1 MKLVYLHTNP
11 VTSNQANITQ
21 VLYMCNA
28 LSELGLVIDLY
39 VPEGSRKLSIKE
51 LDDLVKRKISKPRN
65 FNIFQF
71 KTIKLFSRFKVI
83 SNYFGLR
90 NAIMKRD
97 GDIYFT
103 RTPVILPA
111 IRRVGKKAIFESHSP
126 HLQNSIGL
134 IDRLYKYLLG
144 VQIKKNKKLIMITI
158 SDALKKYW
166 VEKGFSKS
174 KIHSLHDGFD
184 DSIDQGDETKLDIR
198 NRIKI
203 KDKQI
208 MITYIGSLYK
218 DRGIDRILELAKIF
232 EDCNF
237 YVAGG
242 PNNQKEYFQ
251 KQSSL
256 RNLKNIFFLG
266 WIDRLVVNDY
276 LLSSDILLMLWSRQ
290 VPTINYCSP
299 MKVFEY
305 MSSGNLI
312 VGDGYPT
319 IREVLTDGKNALLS
333 NPDSFDDL
341 VLKLEEGIK
350 QVSNPIIGMRAR
362 ELAFE
367 KYTWKKRATQIIE
380 IMENI

>member
-28 LSELGLVIDLY
+28 LAEQGLVIDLY

-51 LDDLVKRKISKPRN
+51 LDDLVKRKISKQRN
-65 FNIFQF
+65 FNILQF
-71 KTIKLFSRFKVI
+71 KTIKMFSRFKVI
-83 SNYFGLR
+83 SNYLALR
-90 NAIMKRD
+90 RAVLKRE

-111 IRRVGKKAIFESHSP
+111 IRKVGKKAIFESHSP

-134 IDRLYKYLLG
+134 IDRLYKYLLEI
-144 VQIKKNKKLIMITI
+144 QIKKNKKLIMITI

-166 VEKGFSKS
+166 LDKGFDSS
-174 KIHSLHDGFD
+174 KIYSLHDGFD
-184 DSIDQGDETKLDIR
+184 ESINQSHETKLDIR
-198 NRIKI
+198 NRLKI
-203 KDKQI
+203 ADERI

-218 DRGIDRILELAKIF
+218 DRGIDRILGLAEIY
-232 EDCNF
+232 ENCNF

-242 PNNQKEYFQ
+242 PDDQKEYFQ
-251 KQSSL
+251 EQSSL
-256 RNLKNIFFLG
+256 RKLKNISFLG

-305 MSSGNLI
+305 MSSGNII

-319 IREVLTDGKNALLS
+319 IKEVLTDGENALLS

-341 VLKLEEGIK
+341 VLKLEMGLK
-350 QVSNPIIGMRAR
+350 QASNPIIGRRAR
-362 ELAFE
+362 DLAFE
-367 KYTWKKRATQIIE
+367 KYTWKNRATELIQ